1 MSHNVHGHKQP
12 EPFKTN
18 PDNPIFQRHQ
28 PEYEQPE
35 VPAGLHGAPALRSE
49 SESPVETVKPEP
61 TVETAVY
68 PEGAKG
74 EAEAGDPSAAD
85 LDAVAEEQQF
95 VTRTRGKKVSQE
107 PDGDE

>member
-49 SESPVETVKPEP
+49 LQSPVEEVKPNE
-61 TVETAVY
+61 
-68 PEGAKG
+68 
-74 EAEAGDPSAAD
+74 PSAAD
-85 LDAVAEEQQF
+85 LDAVAAEQAAAAVTIGETTEEEPTEQQD
-95 VTRTRGKKVSQE
+95 TGRKSRRTAK
-107 PDGDE
+107 DGE